1 MCPISR
7 ELFFDCVP
15 RISICKG
22 PLKRLVDNMILV
34 RGDPHYVRN
43 NLTYRPVMIEKRT
56 EYKKLVEIEGS
67 FVSPMEDLIPDAM
80 CTKNRISRFQMIT
93 PKTWKSKHRPV
104 CLHYPGTGDHSYH
117 RRRVFLANQL
127 IDDGIA
133 SVIIMNPF
141 YGARLPVDQKGSGL
155 NYLSDLFVMGGALI
169 LECHTILRWCQNQ
182 GYGPFALHGVSMG
195 GYMATICATTV
206 PFPVSLIPCLSWT
219 SASVVFIEGVL
230 SHSVDWQTL
239 TKQYLQDSV
248 YSKVVRPKIQPS
260 IQPAFITKTQRPANS
275 LLSATSKTKEARSPS
290 TDLLVPPPPPPSPPP
305 SGQKTPDYIFDVLTF
320 YHKRSAAPKTVS
332 LRINHSRARDAQIA
346 LLLTAMKNLVSRPLS
361 DVSKV
366 LDYMKSHN
374 RLHLYFDNH
383 IWDSAVSAVRAVPI
397 PSVFPEK
404 VKVDPEVREFLRE
417 LLDFFTHLGNFP
429 PVADARLITSVTAGR
444 DAYVP
449 RDGVVPFDVVFPAAD
464 IRYLPQS
471 GHVSTYVRN
480 YLWNQDFRKA
490 VCDTMN
496 RQMLLHYGLEAPVF
510 GKVSKSA
517 LP

>member
-1 MCPISR
+1 
-7 ELFFDCVP
+7 
-15 RISICKG
+15 
-22 PLKRLVDNMILV
+22 
-34 RGDPHYVRN
+34 
-43 NLTYRPVMIEKRT
+43 
-56 EYKKLVEIEGS
+56 
-67 FVSPMEDLIPDAM
+67 
-80 CTKNRISRFQMIT
+80 MIT

-260 IQPAFITKTQRPANS
+260 IQPAFVTKTQRPANS
-275 LLSATSKTKEARSPS
+275 LLSATSETKGARSPA

-320 YHKRSAAPKTVS
+320 Y
-332 LRINHSRARDAQIA
+332 Q
-346 LLLTAMKNLVSRPLS
+346 RPLS

-366 LDYMKSHN
+366 LDYVKSHN

-383 IWDSAVSAVRAVPI
+383 IWDSAMSAVRAVPI

-490 VCDTMN
+490 PPSSGRCPNLHLLDAGVPAYLLYQLNCSLSLSTSTKRPLHLVHSFSPSFLFSKLSFVVLNSTFIVALANITGDGPFCVIRLRHKYFANACLEFLYNQSSDSSLAVCLKKKCA
-496 RQMLLHYGLEAPVF
+496 R
-510 GKVSKSA
+510 
-517 LP
+517 